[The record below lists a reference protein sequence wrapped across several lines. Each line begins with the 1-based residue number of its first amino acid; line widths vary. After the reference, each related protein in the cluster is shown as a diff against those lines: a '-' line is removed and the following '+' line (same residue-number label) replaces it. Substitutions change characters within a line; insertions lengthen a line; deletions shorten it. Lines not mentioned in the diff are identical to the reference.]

1 MSDNNETTF
10 TLDDQVIAQIAK
22 IIQVAILS
30 GTDITD
36 NLRQMTLSVNGEQ
49 KLVLSKEY
57 ISIFNTNI
65 DKMTQKAEM
74 EQLKLF

>member
-49 KLVLSKEY
+49 KLDLSKEY

>member
-1 MSDNNETTF
+1 MSEETEQKF
-10 TLDDQVIAQIAK
+10 NLDDSVIAQIAK

-36 NLRQMTLSVNGEQ
+36 NLRQMSLSVNGEG
-49 KLVLSKEY
+49 KLDLSKEY
-57 ISIFNTNI
+57 VDIFNRNLER
-65 DKMTQKAEM
+65 MTEQATM

>member
-36 NLRQMTLSVNGEQ
+36 NLRQMTLSVNEEQ

-65 DKMTQKAEM
+65 DKMTQKAEA

>member
-36 NLRQMTLSVNGEQ
+36 NLRQMTLSVNEEQ

-57 ISIFNTNI
+57 VNIFNTNI
-65 DKMTQKAEM
+65 DKMTQNS
-74 EQLKLF
+74 